1 MTDKTPTDA
10 ELNDTVHEAMR
21 VINEHNKRL
30 PIPPAAVALA
40 MLALGTFMS
49 RNSGY
54 ITKEDLIGQVTDFW
68 DKTPPLQPKGE
79 ANEQDGPQQTA

>member
-1 MTDKTPTDA
+1 MTDKTTNDP
-10 ELNDTVHEAMR
+10 ELEAQVHEAMHL
-21 VINEHNKRL
+21 INGHNKRL
-30 PIPPAAVALA
+30 GLHPAAAALA

-54 ITKEDLIGQVTDFW
+54 ITKEDLINQVTDFW

>member
-1 MTDKTPTDA
+1 MTSKVPTDA
-10 ELNDTVHEAMR
+10 ELNEMVHEAMR

-30 PIPPAAVALA
+30 PIHPAAIALA

-54 ITKEDLIGQVTDFW
+54 ITKEDLIIQVATFW
-68 DKTPPLQPKGE
+68 DKMPPPQPKGE
-79 ANEQDGPQQTA
+79 VNEQDRPQ